1 MTRRGGAGP
10 PLAPLAGRLTED
22 PRCFGSALAT
32 CSLKPYHR
40 PWLLIGFVHGNM
52 KCKSQQ
58 GLEQQTPL
66 WPSMLESTAKKVKDP
81 QVQQQAAT
89 VQAEA
94 AALRKIAGLHATNA
108 NNAREDAVSQSAGHP
123 RLLASCGHVI
133 TASSLRMPPAA
144 GTEKQKDSKCSQDC
158 AELKCLQK

>member
-40 PWLLIGFVHGNM
+40 PWVLIGFVHGNM

-94 AALRKIAGLHATNA
+94 AALRKSRVCMQQMQTM
-108 NNAREDAVSQSAGHP
+108 Q
-123 RLLASCGHVI
+123 
-133 TASSLRMPPAA
+133 
-144 GTEKQKDSKCSQDC
+144 EKMQF
-158 AELKCLQK
+158 L